1 MTDLLKAGSDWLQ
14 AQRKAG
20 LATQVDYE
28 HDGQVCQVA
37 ATKGKSNYEGVNAD
51 GSQLGD
57 TTVDFLVTAA
67 DLPFAPEPSDL
78 VREMDGTEYRVVAA
92 GGDVNGWRWSDDY
105 RRTYR
110 IHTRQVTD
118 DE

>member
-1 MTDLLKAGSDWLQ
+1 MSDLLKTGSDWLQ
-14 AQRKAG
+14 AQRRLH
-20 LATQVDYE
+20 LATQIDYE
-28 HDGQVCQVA
+28 HDGQVYQVV
-37 ATKGKSNYEGVNAD
+37 ATKGKSNYEVVNAD

-78 VREMDGTEYRVVAA
+78 IREADGIEYRVVPA
-92 GGDVNGWRWSDDY
+92 GSDVNGWRWSDDH
-105 RRTYR
+105 RVTYR